1 MPMRSLANA
10 AAAGILAMSLCACS
24 SAPSSSGNGS
34 PNSANAREATSA
46 TGDATAS
53 LTGFAFVD
61 SSVASQGAGAKLPAG
76 TKIYPSGSQITGTE
90 GCPTNQYKTDGL
102 PVALIDYS
110 GRPTAGSVTVVRHPA
125 TGGTFTNAPYYLDLN
140 TGRTLQNLGPIFD
153 NGTYD
158 VQFSYSFNQGA
169 QRTLSAT
176 FVLARN
182 CT

>member
-1 MPMRSLANA
+1 MQIPANITA
-10 AAAGILAMSLCACS
+10 CCVVALCLFACN
-24 SAPSSSGNGS
+24 SAPTSSSPNPSS
-34 PNSANAREATSA
+34 PDS
-46 TGDATAS
+46 ATAS

-61 SSVASQGAGAKLPAG
+61 SSVAGQGAGAKLPEG
-76 TKIYPSGSQITGTE
+76 TKIYPSGSKLTGTE

-102 PVALIDYS
+102 PMAVIDYS

-140 TGRTLQNLGPIFD
+140 AGRTLQNLGPIFD
-153 NGTYD
+153 NGTYE

-169 QRTLSAT
+169 QKTLSAT